1 MFEWISRKLSGES
14 MVEEAPSPAAPSA
27 VASPVVTPEPAPPTE
42 QVVANPV
49 AKLDLEA
56 RVLEAVRM
64 VYDPEIPVN
73 IYELG
78 LVYDLQV
85 SPEGNVHIQ
94 MTLTAPSCPEAGFIP
109 GRVETAVRG
118 VDGVKDAKVELVWEP
133 QWTPARMSEA
143 AKLHLGILY

>member
-1 MFEWISRKLSGES
+1 VFEWISRKFGGEQTIAEEQPQTAA
-14 MVEEAPSPAAPSA
+14 VE
-27 VASPVVTPEPAPPTE
+27 TTAPPGP
-42 QVVANPV
+42 VAANPV
-49 AKLDLEA
+49 SKLDLEA

-85 SPEGNVHIQ
+85 SPDGDVVIK
-94 MTLTAPSCPEAGFIP
+94 MTLTAPSCPEAGYIP

-118 VDGVKDAKVELVWEP
+118 VEGVREVKVELVWEP

-143 AKLHLGILY
+143 AKLQLGILY